1 MSNEKL
7 KNRTPTDCIAEALET
22 FRERNQSY
30 GDNYLQHGKIMTV
43 LFPNGIEL
51 KTVED
56 WNRFG
61 IINMIIAKMTRYAQ
75 NWPDVNKVT
84 IDSLH
89 DLGVYSFMLESID
102 SFKWG
107 AEDDAEFIND
117 DAKAIL
123 RDLDIS
129 LTNGADDD
137 NI

>member
-1 MSNEKL
+1 MNNEKL
-7 KNRTPTDCIAEALET
+7 KNRIPTDCIAEALET

-30 GDNYLQHGKIMTV
+30 GDNYLQHGKVMTV
-43 LFPNGIEL
+43 LFPDGIEL

-61 IINMIIAKMTRYAQ
+61 IINMIVAKMTRYSQ
-75 NWPDVNKVT
+75 NWPDVNKGT

-107 AEDDAEFIND
+107 A
-117 DAKAIL
+117 
-123 RDLDIS
+123 
-129 LTNGADDD
+129 DDD
-137 NI
+137 SI